1 MTDLDKLLEDY
12 QEAKKEVLSVYKSIK
27 WAIAFELDGDVMDD
41 LQERYK
47 IAVEDFQSVCDQ
59 LEDEGVH
66 LSKLILME
74 MGVVLCN
81 S

>member
-1 MTDLDKLLEDY
+1 MTDLDRLLEDY
-12 QEAKKEVLSVYKSIK
+12 QEAKKEVLAVYKSIK

-74 MGVVLCN
+74 MGVVL
-81 S
+81 

>member
-1 MTDLDKLLEDY
+1 MIDRTYLDKLLEDY

-74 MGVVLCN
+74 MGVVL
-81 S
+81 

>member
-74 MGVVLCN
+74 MGVVLWN

>member
-12 QEAKKEVLSVYKSIK
+12 QEAKKEVLAVYKSIK

-47 IAVEDFQSVCDQ
+47 TAIEDFQSVCEQ

-74 MGVVLCN
+74 MGVVL
-81 S
+81 

>member
-12 QEAKKEVLSVYKSIK
+12 QEAKKEVLAVYKSIK

-47 IAVEDFQSVCDQ
+47 IAIEEQWHEVN
-59 LEDEGVH
+59 
-66 LSKLILME
+66 I
-74 MGVVLCN
+74 
-81 S
+81 